1 MEQGDGQPAE
11 ASGRGADGAGEDHCP
26 TSVGAGSCR
35 TEEYSVRPV
44 LTERPAVNQANTDL
58 CIVVL
63 CQRFR
68 TIHYD
73 RVDV

>member
-26 TSVGAGSCR
+26 TSVGAGPCR

-44 LTERPAVNQANTDL
+44 PTERPAVNQAN
-58 CIVVL
+58 IVVL
-63 CQRFR
+63 CQQFR